1 MKPLNNLNLP
11 PLQKKP
17 FSSKGVLIASYLL
30 ASLIGTYLDL
40 YFVGKGLYTFPRR
53 LFPDIFTINIGF
65 TLIVLPLFTVIL
77 LFIMNK
83 ITSLKRWSLVFIIC
97 LMVASIEKLS
107 ESYGFFVHSED
118 WSHWYSLVGYFV
130 FLFVMWRFF
139 QWIKK

>member
-1 MKPLNNLNLP
+1 VKPLNNLNLP
-11 PLQKKP
+11 SLQKKQS
-17 FSSKGVLIASYLL
+17 SSKSDIIAIYLL

-40 YFVGKGLYTFPRR
+40 YFVGKGLYSFPRR

-65 TLIVLPLFTVIL
+65 TLIVLPLFTFIL
-77 LFIMNK
+77 LFIMNI
-83 ITSLKRWSLVFIIC
+83 ITSLKRWGLVFTIC
-97 LMVASIEKLS
+97 LMIASIEKLS

-118 WSHWYSLVGYFV
+118 WRHWYSFVGYFV